1 MPPIL
6 RMSRKNIVLSC
17 LFVGFGAQNWN
28 EIVPR
33 LRAELFSPI
42 EVFGPDFPKITTSFK
57 VRLLVTD
64 LVAKP
69 HVLNTMQFNGYFGC
83 HFGTAEGITIGRAH
97 AYCPHNQSGSI
108 RETTLHCRYVE
119 AAELRSATSSASC
132 FVVKGQSAFSDV
144 VSGLPLTAPIDYMHC
159 ILLGVFPELL
169 KHLLKKMAP
178 TYRKE
183 TKDLVPSP
191 NCPRELIT
199 YSRKI
204 RSLDEINQFKANEF
218 FNWLFY
224 LSPVV
229 FWKRIPKV
237 LYDNL
242 LSFVFGVRLLL
253 EFSKEENVVVA
264 ERLLNQFCSSVVE
277 IFDGNE
283 RVETIHSLRHLP
295 THVRRFGPLFAFSAM
310 SFESA
315 NRILSEVFTGSHYEC
330 EVVCRPFLQRQR
342 LLDLHNKSEESVF
355 GGLVRQ
361 LLR

>member
-1 MPPIL
+1 MGTLDAIFL
-6 RMSRKNIVLSC
+6 
-17 LFVGFGAQNWN
+17 
-28 EIVPR
+28 
-33 LRAELFSPI
+33 
-42 EVFGPDFPKITTSFK
+42 
-57 VRLLVTD
+57 
-64 LVAKP
+64 
-69 HVLNTMQFNGYFGC
+69 
-83 HFGTAEGITIGRAH
+83 TAEGITIGRAH
-97 AYCPHNQSGSI
+97 AYYPYNQSGSI
-108 RETTLHCRYVE
+108 RETTLHSRYVE

-132 FVVKGQSAFSDV
+132 FGVKGQQSAFSDI

-183 TKDLVPSP
+183 INDLVPSLT
-191 NCPRELIT
+191 CPRELIT

-218 FNWLFY
+218 FNWMFY

-229 FWKRIPKV
+229 FWKRIPKF

-253 EFSKEENVVVA
+253 ESSKEEDVVVA
-264 ERLLNQFCSSVVE
+264 ERLLNQFRSSVVD

-283 RVETIHSLRHLP
+283 RVETINVLSLRHPP
-295 THVRRFGPLFAFSAM
+295 TQVRRFGPLFSFSAM

-315 NRILSEVFTGSHYEC
+315 NRILGEVFTGSHHEC
-330 EVVCRPFLQRQR
+330 EVVCRRFLQRQC
-342 LLDLHNKSEESVF
+342 LLDLHNSSEESVF

-361 LLR
+361 LLGQENFNKSDFSAFMLETESLKMGRLLYPEATFLNRLLVNKIYFDSPAYSRAPFSGKCNSFVRYKRKNVE

>member
-1 MPPIL
+1 M
-6 RMSRKNIVLSC
+6 
-17 LFVGFGAQNWN
+17 
-28 EIVPR
+28 
-33 LRAELFSPI
+33 
-42 EVFGPDFPKITTSFK
+42 
-57 VRLLVTD
+57 
-64 LVAKP
+64 
-69 HVLNTMQFNGYFGC
+69 MQFNGYFGC

-97 AYCPHNQSGSI
+97 AYYPHNQSGSI
-108 RETTLHCRYVE
+108 RETTLHSLYVE

-144 VSGLPLTAPIDYMHC
+144 LSGLPLTAPIGSVSR
-159 ILLGVFPELL
+159 IGGVFPELL

-183 TKDLVPSP
+183 TNDLVPSP
-191 NCPRELIT
+191 TCPRELIT

-204 RSLDEINQFKANEF
+204 RSLHEINQFKANDF

-253 EFSKEENVVVA
+253 EFGKEENVVAA
-264 ERLLNQFCSSVVE
+264 ERLLNQFCSSVVD

-283 RVETIHSLRHLP
+283 RVETINIHSLRHLP
-295 THVRRFGPLFAFSAM
+295 TQVRRFGPLFAFSAM

-315 NRILSEVFTGSHYEC
+315 NRILGEVFTGSHYEC
-330 EVVCRPFLQRQR
+330 EVVCRPFLKRQR
-342 LLDLHNKSEESVF
+342 LLDLHNKSGEIVF

-361 LLR
+361 ILG